1 MLSTL
6 FEFAAASYGAFVGLL
21 YLGQRRLIYHPDR
34 PMPSLPRLGP
44 LASLGVR
51 EVLLATEDGL
61 ELRSWHRPPP
71 EGAPV
76 ILYCHGNGGHV
87 GYRAERLLRFAEAGY
102 GVLMLEYRGYGGN
115 PGRPSEKG
123 LYADGAA
130 ALAFLEREGIP
141 PERVVLY
148 GESLG
153 GAVAVRLA
161 LQCRPAALVLECPF
175 TSLVD
180 MGRLRYPY
188 VPVRLLLRDRFDLV
202 SAIGGVE
209 APVLVLHGER
219 DGIVPVACGRAVLAA
234 ACEPKEGWFAPRA
247 RHMDLAEFGG
257 LEAVFDFL
265 SRRIGTRVEA
275 STAATAA
282 QLSPGSGPGTIASA
296 R

>member
-1 MLSTL
+1 VLSTL

-21 YLGQRRLIYHPDR
+21 YLGQRRLIYRPDNPLSSR
-34 PMPSLPRLGP
+34 PRLGP

-51 EVLLATEDGL
+51 EVALLTEDGL
-61 ELRSWHRPPP
+61 ELMAWHRPPP

-87 GYRAERLLRFAEAGY
+87 GYRAERLLRFAQAGY

-115 PGRPSEKG
+115 PGAPSEKG

-130 ALAFLEREGIP
+130 ALAFLGREGIP

-153 GAVAVRLA
+153 SAVAVRLA
-161 LQCRPAALVLECPF
+161 RQCRPAALILECPF

-180 MGRLRYPY
+180 IGRLRYPY
-188 VPVRLLLRDRFDLV
+188 VPVRLLLRDRFDLIA
-202 SAIGGVE
+202 AIGGVE

-219 DGIVPVACGRAVLAA
+219 DGIVPVASGRAVLAA
-234 ACEPKEGWFAPRA
+234 APEPKEGWFAPQA
-247 RHMDLAEFGG
+247 GHANLAEFGG
-257 LEAVFDFL
+257 LEAVLDFL
-265 SRRIGTRVEA
+265 SRRLGGADV
-275 STAATAA
+275 AAA
-282 QLSPGSGPGTIASA
+282 GNFD
-296 R
+296 

>member
-1 MLSTL
+1 VLETL
-6 FEFAAASYGAFVGLL
+6 LEFAAASYAAFVGLL
-21 YLGQRRLIYHPDR
+21 YLGQRRLIYHPDNPTASR
-34 PMPSLPRLGP
+34 PQLGP

-51 EVLLATEDGL
+51 EVALPTEDGL
-61 ELRSWHRPPP
+61 ELMSWHRPPP
-71 EGAPV
+71 EAAPV

-87 GYRAERLLRFAEAGY
+87 GYRAERLVRFAQAGY

-115 PGRPSEKG
+115 PGAPSEKG

-130 ALAFLEREGIP
+130 ALAFLGNEGIP

-153 GAVAVRLA
+153 SAVAVRLA
-161 LQCRPAALVLECPF
+161 RQCRPAALILECPF

-180 MGRLRYPY
+180 IGRLRYPY
-188 VPVRLLLRDRFDLV
+188 VPVRLLLRDRFDLCV
-202 SAIGGVE
+202 AIGGVE

-234 ACEPKEGWFAPRA
+234 AQEPKEGWFAPQA
-247 RHMDLAEFGG
+247 GHMDLAEFGA

-265 SRRIGTRVEA
+265 SRRIGGADV
-275 STAATAA
+275 AAAGFF
-282 QLSPGSGPGTIASA
+282 P
-296 R
+296 